1 LRVQSNVGLV
11 PIGNFVKR
19 TAKHAVGVINRVDGN
34 RVLNVRANVGP
45 GVLADSKLQEIRAWL
60 HTAGLDP
67 RINVTY
73 RGQDQEQQEAGQF
86 LMKAFVIALFLMAGI
101 LLTQFNSFYSSFVIL
116 TAVIMSTIGV
126 LIGLLITNQ
135 PFGIVMSG
143 IGVIALAGIV
153 VNHNIILIGTSDRM
167 LKAAHSQREA
177 ILRTCAQRVRPVML
191 TTITG
196 ILGLL
201 PMVFRVNI
209 DFATREIT
217 YGAPSTQWW
226 TQLSA
231 AIVFGLAF
239 ATVLTLIVTPSALML
254 KANVAAWRLRRRDR
268 GERQAADAAET
279 GVVPAIPER
288 RAAE

>member
-1 LRVQSNVGLV
+1 
-11 PIGNFVKR
+11 
-19 TAKHAVGVINRVDGN
+19 
-34 RVLNVRANVGP
+34 
-45 GVLADSKLQEIRAWL
+45 
-60 HTAGLDP
+60 
-67 RINVTY
+67 
-73 RGQDQEQQEAGQF
+73 
-86 LMKAFVIALFLMAGI
+86 MAGI
-101 LLTQFNSFYSSFVIL
+101 LLTQFNSFYSSLVIL

-135 PFGIVMSG
+135 PFSTVMSG

-167 LKAAHSQREA
+167 QKTSHSQREA

-191 TTITG
+191 TTITA

-201 PMVFRVNI
+201 PMVFRINI

-239 ATVLTLIVTPSALML
+239 ATVLTLIVTPAALML
-254 KANVAAWRLRRRDR
+254 KANVANWRSRRSDSSRS
-268 GERQAADAAET
+268 GAPAAHGSHASAS
-279 GVVPAIPER
+279 AIPER

>member
-1 LRVQSNVGLV
+1 
-11 PIGNFVKR
+11 
-19 TAKHAVGVINRVDGN
+19 
-34 RVLNVRANVGP
+34 
-45 GVLADSKLQEIRAWL
+45 
-60 HTAGLDP
+60 
-67 RINVTY
+67 
-73 RGQDQEQQEAGQF
+73 
-86 LMKAFVIALFLMAGI
+86 MAGI
-101 LLTQFNSFYSSFVIL
+101 LLTQFNSFYSSLVIL

-135 PFGIVMSG
+135 PFGTVMSG

-191 TTITG
+191 TTITA

-226 TQLSA
+226 TQLSS

-254 KANVAAWRLRRRDR
+254 KATVAGWRHRRRGD
-268 GERQAADAAET
+268 GKTPTVDATAT
-279 GVVPAIPER
+279 GTVPIPER